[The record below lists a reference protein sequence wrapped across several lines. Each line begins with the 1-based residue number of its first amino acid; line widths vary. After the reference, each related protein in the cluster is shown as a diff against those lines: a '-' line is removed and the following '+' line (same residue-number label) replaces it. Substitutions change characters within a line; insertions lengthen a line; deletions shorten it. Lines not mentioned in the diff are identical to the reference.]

1 MRIRAKRY
9 LLLLL
14 VVISAMIKAEGAEL
28 SSPDGKI
35 KVKIR
40 LADRIYYSLY
50 QSNEILLN
58 ECVLG
63 MKIDGLSIGVDPK
76 LKDQQLSRISE
87 EIKPVVPL
95 KFSSINNSCNVLLL
109 NFSGGY
115 AVEFRAFNDG
125 VAYRFITSLRG
136 DKNGKVKVFKENV
149 TINVA
154 DEDILHLQPAK
165 DFTSNYETNYIHEQA
180 KSWVIT
186 KALATL
192 PALIDIKKGRK
203 ILFAETDLTDYPC
216 LFLRGGESGTSL
228 VSAFSGVALEEKQEG
243 DRFMRITK
251 EAEYIASTSAKRK
264 YPWRYF
270 IITDDD
276 KQLIESTMP
285 VKLAPSS
292 EIKNTGWI
300 RPGQVSWE
308 WWNAAS
314 PYGKDVDFVSGFNLE
329 TYKYYIDFASK
340 QGIPYIIMD
349 EGWAETVHDPFT
361 PNKKVDLHELIRYG
375 KTKKV
380 DIILW
385 LTWLTVE
392 KNMGLFKTFSDWG
405 IKGVKIDFMDR
416 NDQWMVN
423 YYERVAKEAARNHLL
438 VDFHG
443 SFTPK
448 GLEYKYPNLISYEG
462 VRGLEQMAGCQPQNS
477 VYLPFMRNVVGP
489 MDFTPGAMIN
499 MQPEVYGG
507 KRPNSASVGTRVYQ
521 LALFVVFESGVQMLC
536 DNPSLYYNEQEC
548 TDFIKQV
555 PVSWDE
561 TKALV
566 AKAGEVIVV
575 AKRKGKK
582 WFIGGIT
589 NGESR
594 ELDIK
599 LDFLDND
606 KAYHLVSYAD
616 GINANR
622 QAMDYKMEKTSVT
635 AISKLAVKM
644 ARNGG
649 FAAVIEQR

>member
-1 MRIRAKRY
+1 MSISAKRY

-14 VVISAMIKAEGAEL
+14 VVISAMVKAEGAEL

-58 ECVLG
+58 ECALG
-63 MKIDGLSIGVDPK
+63 MKIDGLSLGVDPK
-76 LKDQQLSRISE
+76 LKDQQLSKISE

-95 KFSSINNSCNVLLL
+95 KFSSINNTCNVLLL
-109 NFSGGY
+109 SFSGGY

-125 VAYRFITSLRG
+125 VAYRFITSLKG
-136 DKNGKVKVFKENV
+136 DKSGKVKVFKENV

-180 KSWVIT
+180 KSWVST

-216 LFLRGGESGTSL
+216 LFLKGSETGTSL

-243 DRFMRITK
+243 DRFMRISK
-251 EAEYIASTSAKRK
+251 EAEYIASTSAKRN

-270 IITDDD
+270 IITEDD

-292 EIKNTGWI
+292 AIKNTGWI
-300 RPGQVSWE
+300 RPGKVSWE

-340 QGIPYIIMD
+340 QDIPYIIMD

-375 KTKKV
+375 KTKNV

-423 YYERVAKEAARNHLL
+423 YYERVAKEAARNNLL

-448 GLEYKYPNLISYEG
+448 GLEHKYPNLISYEG

-477 VYLPFMRNVVGP
+477 IYLPFMRNVVGP

-536 DNPSLYYNEQEC
+536 DNPSLYYKEQEC

-599 LDFLDND
+599 LDFLNNSES
-606 KAYHLVSYAD
+606 YHLVSYAD

-635 AISKLAVKM
+635 AKSKLAVRM

-649 FAAVIEQR
+649 FAAVIEQQ